1 MHAINKRRGSR
12 KIIPTPEVHTIKEI
26 MPQVNI
32 SDFSAVLF
40 DLDGVI
46 VDTEGQYSLF
56 WKQIGEEYM
65 PGMPDFALAIKG
77 RTLTQIY
84 DTYFPDT
91 ADRATITERLNAF
104 ERQMDFPYI
113 AGAREFLEALQAQ
126 GVPTAI
132 ATSSNCDKMAC
143 LYARHPEI
151 KNLVTT
157 VLTAEDAR
165 RSKPAPDCYLAA
177 AKRLG
182 ADISKCIVFEDS
194 PNGLAAGRASG
205 AFVIGVSTSLAA
217 TEIEPLCDMYIEDF
231 KIFIEQI

>member
-1 MHAINKRRGSR
+1 M
-12 KIIPTPEVHTIKEI
+12 IPAPEIYKIKEI

-84 DTYFPDT
+84 DTYFPDA
-91 ADRATITERLNAF
+91 ADRAAITERLNAF

-132 ATSSNCDKMAC
+132 VTSSNCDKMAC

-151 KNLVTT
+151 KNLVTS

-177 AKRLG
+177 AERLG

-205 AFVIGVSTSLAA
+205 AFVIGVCTSLAA
-217 TEIEPLCDMYIEDF
+217 TEIEPLCDMYTEDF

>member
-1 MHAINKRRGSR
+1 M
-12 KIIPTPEVHTIKEI
+12 IPAPEIHKIKEI

-84 DTYFPDT
+84 DTYFPDA
-91 ADRATITERLNAF
+91 ADRAAITERLNAF

-132 ATSSNCDKMAC
+132 VTSSNCDKMAC

-151 KNLVTT
+151 KNLVTA

-177 AKRLG
+177 AERLG
-182 ADISKCIVFEDS
+182 ADISNCIVFEDS

-205 AFVIGVSTSLAA
+205 AFVIGVCTSLAA
-217 TEIEPLCDMYIEDF
+217 TEIEPLCDAYIEDF

>member
-1 MHAINKRRGSR
+1 M
-12 KIIPTPEVHTIKEI
+12 IPTPQIHEIKKI

-84 DTYFPDT
+84 DTYFPDA
-91 ADRATITERLNAF
+91 ADRAAITERLNAF

-151 KNLVTT
+151 KNLVTA

-177 AKRLG
+177 AERLG
-182 ADISKCIVFEDS
+182 ADISNCIVFEDS

-205 AFVIGVSTSLAA
+205 AFVIGVCTSLAA
-217 TEIEPLCDMYIEDF
+217 PEIEPLCDAYIEDF

>member
-1 MHAINKRRGSR
+1 M
-12 KIIPTPEVHTIKEI
+12 IPTPQIHEIKKI

-84 DTYFPDT
+84 DTYFPDA
-91 ADRATITERLNAF
+91 ADRAAITERLNAF

-132 ATSSNCDKMAC
+132 VTSSNCDKMAC

-151 KNLVTT
+151 KNLVTA

-177 AKRLG
+177 AERLG
-182 ADISKCIVFEDS
+182 ADISNCIVFEDS
-194 PNGLAAGRASG
+194 PSGLAAGRASG
-205 AFVIGVSTSLAA
+205 AFVIGVCTSLEA
-217 TEIEPLCDMYIEDF
+217 TEIEPLCDAYIEDF
-231 KIFIEQI
+231 KEFIEQI

>member
-1 MHAINKRRGSR
+1 M
-12 KIIPTPEVHTIKEI
+12 IPAPEIHKIKEI

-84 DTYFPDT
+84 DTYFPDA
-91 ADRATITERLNAF
+91 ADRAAITERLNAF

-132 ATSSNCDKMAC
+132 VTSSNCDKMAC

-151 KNLVTT
+151 KNLVTA
-157 VLTAEDAR
+157 VLTAEDAQ

-177 AKRLG
+177 AERLG
-182 ADISKCIVFEDS
+182 ADISNCIVCEDS

-205 AFVIGVSTSLAA
+205 AFVIGVCTSLAA

-231 KIFIEQI
+231 KDFIEQI

>member
-1 MHAINKRRGSR
+1 
-12 KIIPTPEVHTIKEI
+12 

-65 PGMPDFALAIKG
+65 PGVPDFALAIKG

-84 DTYFPDT
+84 DTYFPDA
-91 ADRATITERLNAF
+91 ADRAAITERLNAF

-151 KNLVTT
+151 KNLVTA

-177 AKRLG
+177 AERLG
-182 ADISKCIVFEDS
+182 ADISNCIVFEDS

-205 AFVIGVSTSLAA
+205 AFVIGVCTSLPA
-217 TEIEPLCDMYIEDF
+217 TEIEPLCDMYIEDLRYLLNKF
-231 KIFIEQI
+231 KDR

>member
-1 MHAINKRRGSR
+1 M
-12 KIIPTPEVHTIKEI
+12 IPTPQIHEIKEI

-84 DTYFPDT
+84 ETYFPDA
-91 ADRATITERLNAF
+91 ADRAAITERLNAF

-113 AGAREFLEALQAQ
+113 VGAREFLEALQTQ

-151 KNLVTT
+151 KNLVTA

-177 AKRLG
+177 AERLG
-182 ADISKCIVFEDS
+182 ADISNCIVFEDS

-205 AFVIGVSTSLAA
+205 AFVIGVCTSLEA
-217 TEIEPLCDMYIEDF
+217 TGIEPLCDAYIEDF
-231 KIFIEQI
+231 KEFIEQI

>member
-1 MHAINKRRGSR
+1 M
-12 KIIPTPEVHTIKEI
+12 IPTPQIHEIKKI

-84 DTYFPDT
+84 DTYCPDA
-91 ADRATITERLNAF
+91 ADRAAITERLNAF

-151 KNLVTT
+151 KNLVTA

-177 AKRLG
+177 AERLG
-182 ADISKCIVFEDS
+182 ADISNCIVFEDS
-194 PNGLAAGRASG
+194 PSGLAAGRASG
-205 AFVIGVSTSLAA
+205 AFVIGVCTSLAA
-217 TEIEPLCDMYIEDF
+217 AEIEPLCDAYIEDF
-231 KIFIEQI
+231 KEFIEQI

>member
-1 MHAINKRRGSR
+1 M
-12 KIIPTPEVHTIKEI
+12 IPTPQIHEIKKI

-84 DTYFPDT
+84 DTYFPDA
-91 ADRATITERLNAF
+91 ADRAAITERLNAF

-113 AGAREFLEALQAQ
+113 VGAREFLEALQAQ

-132 ATSSNCDKMAC
+132 VTSSNCDKMAC

-151 KNLVTT
+151 KNLVTA

-177 AKRLG
+177 AERLG
-182 ADISKCIVFEDS
+182 ADISNCIVFEDS
-194 PNGLAAGRASG
+194 PSGLAAGRASG
-205 AFVIGVSTSLAA
+205 AFVVGVCTSLAA
-217 TEIEPLCDMYIEDF
+217 AEIEPLCDMYIEDF
-231 KIFIEQI
+231 KEFI

>member
-1 MHAINKRRGSR
+1 M
-12 KIIPTPEVHTIKEI
+12 IPTPQIHEIKKI

-84 DTYFPDT
+84 DTYFPDA
-91 ADRATITERLNAF
+91 ADRAAITERLNAF

-113 AGAREFLEALQAQ
+113 VGAREFLEALQTQ

-151 KNLVTT
+151 KNLVTA

-177 AKRLG
+177 AERLG
-182 ADISKCIVFEDS
+182 ADISNCIVFEDS

-205 AFVIGVSTSLAA
+205 AFVIGVCTSLAA
-217 TEIEPLCDMYIEDF
+217 AEIEPLCDAYIEDF
-231 KIFIEQI
+231 KERFSKQVNK

>member
-1 MHAINKRRGSR
+1 M
-12 KIIPTPEVHTIKEI
+12 IPTPQIHEIKKI

-84 DTYFPDT
+84 DTYFPDA
-91 ADRATITERLNAF
+91 ADRAAITERLNAF

-132 ATSSNCDKMAC
+132 VTSSNCDKMAC

-177 AKRLG
+177 AERLG

-217 TEIEPLCDMYIEDF
+217 AEIEPLCDAYIDDF

>member
-1 MHAINKRRGSR
+1 M
-12 KIIPTPEVHTIKEI
+12 IPAPEIHEIKKI

-84 DTYFPDT
+84 DTYFPDA
-91 ADRATITERLNAF
+91 ADRAAITERLNAF

-132 ATSSNCDKMAC
+132 VTSSNCDKMAC

-151 KNLVTT
+151 KNLVTA
-157 VLTAEDAR
+157 VLTAEDAQ

-177 AKRLG
+177 AERLG

-194 PNGLAAGRASG
+194 PSGLAAGRASG
-205 AFVIGVSTSLAA
+205 AFVIGVCTSLAA
-217 TEIEPLCDMYIEDF
+217 TEIEPLCDAYIEDF

>member
-1 MHAINKRRGSR
+1 M
-12 KIIPTPEVHTIKEI
+12 IPTPQIHEIKKI
-26 MPQVNI
+26 MLQVNI

-84 DTYFPDT
+84 DTYFPDA
-91 ADRATITERLNAF
+91 ADRAAITERLNAF

-151 KNLVTT
+151 KNLVTA

-177 AKRLG
+177 AERLG
-182 ADISKCIVFEDS
+182 ADISSCIVFEDS

-205 AFVIGVSTSLAA
+205 AFVAGVCTSLAA
-217 TEIEPLCDMYIEDF
+217 AEIEPLCDMYIEDF
-231 KIFIEQI
+231 KGFI

>member
-1 MHAINKRRGSR
+1 M
-12 KIIPTPEVHTIKEI
+12 IPTPQIHEIKKI

-84 DTYFPDT
+84 DTYFPDA
-91 ADRATITERLNAF
+91 ADRAAITERLNAF

-165 RSKPAPDCYLAA
+165 RSKPAPDCYLDAA
-177 AKRLG
+177 ERLG
-182 ADISKCIVFEDS
+182 ADISNCIVFEDS

-217 TEIEPLCDMYIEDF
+217 AEIEPLCDMYIEDF

>member
-1 MHAINKRRGSR
+1 M
-12 KIIPTPEVHTIKEI
+12 IPTPQIHEIKKI

-84 DTYFPDT
+84 DTYFPDA
-91 ADRATITERLNAF
+91 ADRAAITERLNAF

-151 KNLVTT
+151 KNLVTA

-177 AKRLG
+177 AERLG
-182 ADISKCIVFEDS
+182 ADISNCIVFEDS

-217 TEIEPLCDMYIEDF
+217 AEIEPLCDMYIEDF
-231 KIFIEQI
+231 KEFI

>member
-1 MHAINKRRGSR
+1 M
-12 KIIPTPEVHTIKEI
+12 IPTPQIHEIKKI

-84 DTYFPDT
+84 DTYFPDA
-91 ADRATITERLNAF
+91 ADRAAITERLNTF

-113 AGAREFLEALQAQ
+113 VGAREFLEALQTQ

-151 KNLVTT
+151 KNLVTA

-177 AKRLG
+177 AERLG
-182 ADISKCIVFEDS
+182 ADISNCIVFEDS

-217 TEIEPLCDMYIEDF
+217 AEIEPLCDAYVEDF

>member
-1 MHAINKRRGSR
+1 M
-12 KIIPTPEVHTIKEI
+12 IPTPQIHEIKKI

-84 DTYFPDT
+84 DTYFPDA
-91 ADRATITERLNAF
+91 ADRAAITERLNAF

-113 AGAREFLEALQAQ
+113 VGAREFLEALQAQ

-151 KNLVTT
+151 KNLVTA

-177 AKRLG
+177 AERLG

-205 AFVIGVSTSLAA
+205 AFVIGVCTSLSVS
-217 TEIEPLCDMYIEDF
+217 EIEPLCDMYIEDF
-231 KIFIEQI
+231 KERFSKQVNK

>member
-1 MHAINKRRGSR
+1 M
-12 KIIPTPEVHTIKEI
+12 IPTPQIHEIKKI

-84 DTYFPDT
+84 DTYFPDA
-91 ADRATITERLNAF
+91 ADRAAITERLNAF

-132 ATSSNCDKMAC
+132 VTSSNCDKMAC

-151 KNLVTT
+151 KNLVTA

-177 AKRLG
+177 AERLG
-182 ADISKCIVFEDS
+182 ADISNCIVFEDS
-194 PNGLAAGRASG
+194 PSGLAAGRASG
-205 AFVIGVSTSLAA
+205 AFVIGVSTSLASA
-217 TEIEPLCDMYIEDF
+217 EIEPLCDMYIEDF

>member
-1 MHAINKRRGSR
+1 M
-12 KIIPTPEVHTIKEI
+12 IPTPQIHEIKKI

-84 DTYFPDT
+84 DTYFPDAT
-91 ADRATITERLNAF
+91 DRAAITERLNAF

-132 ATSSNCDKMAC
+132 VTSSNCDKMAC

-151 KNLVTT
+151 KNLVTA

-177 AKRLG
+177 AERLG

-194 PNGLAAGRASG
+194 PSGLAAGRASG
-205 AFVIGVSTSLAA
+205 AFVIGVCTSLAA
-217 TEIEPLCDMYIEDF
+217 AEIEPLCDAYIEDF
-231 KIFIEQI
+231 KERFSKQVNK

>member
-1 MHAINKRRGSR
+1 M
-12 KIIPTPEVHTIKEI
+12 IPTPQIHEIKKI

-84 DTYFPDT
+84 DTYFPDA
-91 ADRATITERLNAF
+91 ADRAAITERLNAF

-151 KNLVTT
+151 KNLVTA

-177 AKRLG
+177 AERLG

-205 AFVIGVSTSLAA
+205 AFVIGVCTSLAA
-217 TEIEPLCDMYIEDF
+217 TEIEPLCDAYIEDF
-231 KIFIEQI
+231 KERFSKQVNK

>member
-1 MHAINKRRGSR
+1 M
-12 KIIPTPEVHTIKEI
+12 IPAPEIHKIKEI

-84 DTYFPDT
+84 DTYFPDA
-91 ADRATITERLNAF
+91 ADRAAITERLNAF

-151 KNLVTT
+151 KNLVTA

-177 AKRLG
+177 AERLG

-205 AFVIGVSTSLAA
+205 AFVIGVCTSLAA
-217 TEIEPLCDMYIEDF
+217 TEIEPLCDAYIEDF

>member
-1 MHAINKRRGSR
+1 M
-12 KIIPTPEVHTIKEI
+12 IPTPQIHEIKKI

-84 DTYFPDT
+84 DTYFPDA
-91 ADRATITERLNAF
+91 ADRAAITERLNAF

-132 ATSSNCDKMAC
+132 VTSSNCDKMAC

-151 KNLVTT
+151 KNLVTS
-157 VLTAEDAR
+157 VLTAEDAQ

-177 AKRLG
+177 AERLG
-182 ADISKCIVFEDS
+182 ADISNCIVFEDS

-205 AFVIGVSTSLAA
+205 AFVIGVSTSLTSA
-217 TEIEPLCDMYIEDF
+217 EIEPLCDMYIEDF

>member
-1 MHAINKRRGSR
+1 M
-12 KIIPTPEVHTIKEI
+12 IPAPEIYKIKEI

-65 PGMPDFALAIKG
+65 PGVPDFALAIKG

-84 DTYFPDT
+84 DTYFPDA
-91 ADRATITERLNAF
+91 ADRAAITERLNAF

-132 ATSSNCDKMAC
+132 VTSSNCDKMAC

-151 KNLVTT
+151 KNLVTS

-177 AKRLG
+177 SERLG
-182 ADISKCIVFEDS
+182 ADISNCIVFEDS
-194 PNGLAAGRASG
+194 PSGLAAGRASG

-217 TEIEPLCDMYIEDF
+217 AEIEPLCDAYIEDF
-231 KIFIEQI
+231 KEFI

>member
-1 MHAINKRRGSR
+1 M
-12 KIIPTPEVHTIKEI
+12 IPTPQIHEIKKI

-84 DTYFPDT
+84 DTYFPDA
-91 ADRATITERLNAF
+91 ADRAAITERLNAF

-132 ATSSNCDKMAC
+132 VTSSNCDKMAC

-177 AKRLG
+177 AERLG
-182 ADISKCIVFEDS
+182 ADISNCIVFEDS

-205 AFVIGVSTSLAA
+205 AFVIGVCTSLAA
-217 TEIEPLCDMYIEDF
+217 TEIEPLCDAYIEDF
-231 KIFIEQI
+231 EEFI

>member
-1 MHAINKRRGSR
+1 M
-12 KIIPTPEVHTIKEI
+12 IPTPQIHKIKEI

-84 DTYFPDT
+84 DTYFPDA
-91 ADRATITERLNAF
+91 ADRAAITERLNAF

-113 AGAREFLEALQAQ
+113 AGAREFLEALQAK

-132 ATSSNCDKMAC
+132 VTSSNCDKMAC

-151 KNLVTT
+151 KNLVTA

-177 AKRLG
+177 AERLG

-231 KIFIEQI
+231 KERFSKQVNK

>member
-1 MHAINKRRGSR
+1 MP
-12 KIIPTPEVHTIKEI
+12 KI
-26 MPQVNI
+26 NI

-46 VDTEGQYSLF
+46 VDTEGQYSRF
-56 WKQIGEEYM
+56 WKQIGEKYL
-65 PGMPDFALAIKG
+65 PGVPDFAPAIKG

-84 DTYFPDT
+84 DTYFPDA
-91 ADRATITERLNAF
+91 ADRDAITERLYAF

-113 AGAREFLEALQAQ
+113 AGAREFLEALQTQ

-151 KNLVTT
+151 KNLVTA

-177 AKRLG
+177 AERLG
-182 ADISKCIVFEDS
+182 ADISNCIVFEDS

-205 AFVIGVSTSLAA
+205 AFVIGVCTSLAA
-217 TEIEPLCDMYIEDF
+217 AEIEPLCDAYIEDF
-231 KIFIEQI
+231 KEFI

>member
-1 MHAINKRRGSR
+1 
-12 KIIPTPEVHTIKEI
+12 

-84 DTYFPDT
+84 DTYFPDA
-91 ADRATITERLNAF
+91 ADRAAITERLNAF

-151 KNLVTT
+151 KNLVTA

-177 AKRLG
+177 AERLG

-205 AFVIGVSTSLAA
+205 AFVIGVCTSLAA
-217 TEIEPLCDMYIEDF
+217 TEIEPLCDAYIEDF
-231 KIFIEQI
+231 TIFSKQVNK

>member
-1 MHAINKRRGSR
+1 
-12 KIIPTPEVHTIKEI
+12 

-84 DTYFPDT
+84 DIYFPDT
-91 ADRATITERLNAF
+91 ADRAAITERLNAF

-113 AGAREFLEALQAQ
+113 AGAREFLEALQAK

-132 ATSSNCDKMAC
+132 VTSSNCDKMAC

-151 KNLVTT
+151 KNLVTA

-177 AKRLG
+177 AERLG

-194 PNGLAAGRASG
+194 PSGLAAGRASG

-217 TEIEPLCDMYIEDF
+217 AEIEPLCDAYVEDF

>member
-1 MHAINKRRGSR
+1 MKSK
-12 KIIPTPEVHTIKEI
+12 KII
-26 MPQVNI
+26 PQVNI

-151 KNLVTT
+151 KNLVTA

-177 AKRLG
+177 AERLG

-205 AFVIGVSTSLAA
+205 AFVIGVSTSLASA
-217 TEIEPLCDMYIEDF
+217 EIEPLCDAYIEDF
-231 KIFIEQI
+231 KDFIEQI

>member
-1 MHAINKRRGSR
+1 M
-12 KIIPTPEVHTIKEI
+12 IPAPEIHEIKKI

-84 DTYFPDT
+84 DTYFPDA
-91 ADRATITERLNAF
+91 ADRAAITERLNAF

-132 ATSSNCDKMAC
+132 VTSSNCDKMAC

-151 KNLVTT
+151 KNLVTA

-177 AKRLG
+177 AERLG

-194 PNGLAAGRASG
+194 PSGLAAGRASG

-217 TEIEPLCDMYIEDF
+217 AEIEPLCDAYVEDF

>member
-1 MHAINKRRGSR
+1 M
-12 KIIPTPEVHTIKEI
+12 IPTPQIHEIKKI

-84 DTYFPDT
+84 DTYFPDA
-91 ADRATITERLNAF
+91 ADRAAITERLNAF

-132 ATSSNCDKMAC
+132 VTSSNCDKMAC

-151 KNLVTT
+151 KNLVTA

-177 AKRLG
+177 AERLG
-182 ADISKCIVFEDS
+182 ADISNCIVFEDS

-205 AFVIGVSTSLAA
+205 AFVIGVCTSLAA

-231 KIFIEQI
+231 KDFIEQI

>member
-1 MHAINKRRGSR
+1 M
-12 KIIPTPEVHTIKEI
+12 IPTPQIHEIKKI

-84 DTYFPDT
+84 DTYFPDA
-91 ADRATITERLNAF
+91 ADRAAITERLNAF

-177 AKRLG
+177 AERLG
-182 ADISKCIVFEDS
+182 ADISNCIVFEDS

-205 AFVIGVSTSLAA
+205 AFVIGVCTSLAA
-217 TEIEPLCDMYIEDF
+217 TEIEPLCDAYIEDF
-231 KIFIEQI
+231 EEFI

>member
-1 MHAINKRRGSR
+1 MKSK
-12 KIIPTPEVHTIKEI
+12 KII
-26 MPQVNI
+26 PQVNI

-84 DTYFPDT
+84 DTYFPDA
-91 ADRATITERLNAF
+91 ADRAAITERLNAF

-177 AKRLG
+177 AERLG

-194 PNGLAAGRASG
+194 PSGLAAGRASG

-217 TEIEPLCDMYIEDF
+217 AEIEPLCDAYVEDF

>member
-1 MHAINKRRGSR
+1 M
-12 KIIPTPEVHTIKEI
+12 IPTPQIHEIKEI

-84 DTYFPDT
+84 DTYFPDA
-91 ADRATITERLNAF
+91 ADRAAITERLNAF

-151 KNLVTT
+151 KNLVTA
-157 VLTAEDAR
+157 VLTAEDSR

-177 AKRLG
+177 AERLG

-217 TEIEPLCDMYIEDF
+217 AEIEPLCDAYIEDF
-231 KIFIEQI
+231 KEFIEQI

>member
-1 MHAINKRRGSR
+1 M
-12 KIIPTPEVHTIKEI
+12 IPTPQIHEIKKI

-84 DTYFPDT
+84 DTYFPDA
-91 ADRATITERLNAF
+91 ADRAAITERLNAF

-151 KNLVTT
+151 KNLVTA

-177 AKRLG
+177 AERLG

-205 AFVIGVSTSLAA
+205 AFVIGVCTSLAA
-217 TEIEPLCDMYIEDF
+217 AEIEPLCDMYIEDF
-231 KIFIEQI
+231 KERFSKQVNK

>member
-1 MHAINKRRGSR
+1 MQLIQ
-12 KIIPTPEVHTIKEI
+12 PTHKLKL

-84 DTYFPDT
+84 DTYFPDA
-91 ADRATITERLNAF
+91 ADRAAITERLNAF

-132 ATSSNCDKMAC
+132 VTSSNCDKMAC

-151 KNLVTT
+151 KNLVTA

-177 AKRLG
+177 AERLG
-182 ADISKCIVFEDS
+182 ADISNCIVFEDS
-194 PNGLAAGRASG
+194 PSGLAAGRASG
-205 AFVIGVSTSLAA
+205 AFVIGVCTSLAA

-231 KIFIEQI
+231 KDFIEQI

>member
-1 MHAINKRRGSR
+1 M
-12 KIIPTPEVHTIKEI
+12 IPTPQIHKIKEI

-84 DTYFPDT
+84 DTYFPDA
-91 ADRATITERLNAF
+91 ADRAAITERLNAF

-132 ATSSNCDKMAC
+132 VTSSNCDKMAC

-151 KNLVTT
+151 KNLVTA

-177 AKRLG
+177 AERLG

-231 KIFIEQI
+231 KERFSKQVNK

>member
-1 MHAINKRRGSR
+1 M
-12 KIIPTPEVHTIKEI
+12 IPTPQIHEIKKI

-84 DTYFPDT
+84 DTYFPDA
-91 ADRATITERLNAF
+91 ADRAAITERLNAF
-104 ERQMDFPYI
+104 ERQMDYPYI

-132 ATSSNCDKMAC
+132 VTSSNCDKMAC

-151 KNLVTT
+151 KNLVTA

-177 AKRLG
+177 AERLG

-205 AFVIGVSTSLAA
+205 AFVIGVCTSLAA
-217 TEIEPLCDMYIEDF
+217 TEIEPLCDAYIEDF
-231 KIFIEQI
+231 EEFI

>member
-1 MHAINKRRGSR
+1 M
-12 KIIPTPEVHTIKEI
+12 IPTPQIHEIKKI

-84 DTYFPDT
+84 DTYFPDA
-91 ADRATITERLNAF
+91 ADRAAITERLNAF

-177 AKRLG
+177 AERLG

-217 TEIEPLCDMYIEDF
+217 AEIEPLCDMYIEDF
-231 KIFIEQI
+231 KEFI

>member
-1 MHAINKRRGSR
+1 M
-12 KIIPTPEVHTIKEI
+12 IPTPQIHEIKKI

-132 ATSSNCDKMAC
+132 VTSSNCDKMAC

-151 KNLVTT
+151 KNLVTA

-177 AKRLG
+177 AERLG

-194 PNGLAAGRASG
+194 PSGLAAGRASG
-205 AFVIGVSTSLAA
+205 AFVIGVCTSLAA
-217 TEIEPLCDMYIEDF
+217 TEIEPLCDAYIEDF
-231 KIFIEQI
+231 KERFSKQVNK